1 MKQGRSY
8 VLGLIFI
15 AAAILVLLNGF
26 NISIGFPIWK
36 IVISIFLC
44 MWLKHGL
51 EHKDWASVVFPIVFL
66 VCTWV
71 DDLGIS
77 KAAVLFA
84 AFLGVIGISF
94 LTGGKN
100 RMYRNDFERIE
111 DKSIGDDKGASDKTS
126 ATNDNRFSF
135 ATTFGSGVKYVK
147 ADNFDE
153 GRVSVAFG
161 EAKIYF
167 DDAQIHNDNAVVYV
181 NNSFGSINLYV
192 PKEWYVTN
200 EASVIFGGVEEKNRS
215 ITTGNPKLRI
225 IGNTKFGVV
234 TVTYI

>member
-1 MKQGRSY
+1 MYK
-8 VLGLIFI
+8 
-15 AAAILVLLNGF
+15 N
-26 NISIGFPIWK
+26 
-36 IVISIFLC
+36 
-44 MWLKHGL
+44 
-51 EHKDWASVVFPIVFL
+51 
-66 VCTWV
+66 
-71 DDLGIS
+71 DL
-77 KAAVLFA
+77 
-84 AFLGVIGISF
+84 
-94 LTGGKN
+94 
-100 RMYRNDFERIE
+100 ERIE
-111 DKSIGDDKGASDKTS
+111 DKSMGLDEGASDRSS

-167 DDAQIHNDNAVVYV
+167 DDAQIHNDDAVVYV

-225 IGNTKFGVV
+225 VGNTKFGVV